1 MTLTQALYEN
11 ICKDYR
17 FELLI
22 LGREGWDDWNT
33 KIEYNAIED
42 AIHIISHNDY
52 MYRCINPDGYME
64 IYLEIADF
72 IVEQCDSIDANTEDD
87 LIELLSAIQV
97 EAEHGGNTASLGD
110 LMQHELMQNIK
121 QAFDELKVAL
131 KENAYSLKLVEPYA
145 ARVDAELMLAGYR
158 PVLTM

>member
-11 ICKDYR
+11 LCEDYH

-52 MYRCINPDGYME
+52 MYRCTSPNEYMD
-64 IYLEIADF
+64 IYLEISDF
-72 IVEQCDSIDANTEDD
+72 IAEQGDNISADTEDD

-131 KENAYSLKLVEPYA
+131 RENAYSLKLIEPYA

-158 PVLTM
+158 PVLAM

>member
-11 ICKDYR
+11 ICKDYH

-22 LGREGWDDWNT
+22 LGREGWDNWNT

-42 AIHIISHNDY
+42 VIHIISYNDY
-52 MYRCINPDGYME
+52 MYRCTNPDDYMD

-72 IVEQCDSIDANTEDD
+72 IAEQYDKIGADTEDD
-87 LIELLSAIQV
+87 LIALLSAIKV
-97 EAEHGGNTASLGD
+97 EAEHGGNTASLGA

-131 KENAYSLKLVEPYA
+131 RENAYSLKLVEPYA